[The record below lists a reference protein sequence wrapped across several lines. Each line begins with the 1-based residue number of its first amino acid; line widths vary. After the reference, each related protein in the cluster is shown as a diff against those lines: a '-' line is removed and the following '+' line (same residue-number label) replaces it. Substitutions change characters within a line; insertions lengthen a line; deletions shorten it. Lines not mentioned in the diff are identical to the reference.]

1 MAEPPS
7 ELGVEKWRVAK
18 PSPAVTVRFK
28 GAPGTVKLAAG
39 VLDPLPHAAN
49 KTTKAQKIH
58 CNLFN
63 IIFPIELNLF
73 SDYLAR

>member
-7 ELGVEKWRVAK
+7 ELGAEKWMVAK
-18 PSPAVTVRFK
+18 LSPAVNVRFK

-39 VLDPLPHAAN
+39 VADPPPHAVN

-63 IIFPIELNLF
+63 IIFPIELNLL
-73 SDYLAR
+73 SDYQAS

>member
-1 MAEPPS
+1 VGICKRADCKIEF
-7 ELGVEKWRVAK
+7 ETT
-18 PSPAVTVRFK
+18 SPAMTVNS
-28 GAPGTVKLAAG
+28 ACAWAVPVKLAAG
-39 VLDPLPHAAN
+39 VPDPPPHAVN

-73 SDYLAR
+73 SDYQAS